1 MLIDYGLQ
9 FLSKHPILVNP
20 SLFLVSL
27 ITRIKE
33 ALSLITSPFFIN
45 TALPFISG
53 SVVRKYE
60 ENICKQHQSNMSIAS
75 QLFILE
81 VLFLH
86 YENSMIL

>member
-1 MLIDYGLQ
+1 MRIDYGLQ

-60 ENICKQHQSNMSIAS
+60 ENICKQHQSNMNIAS
-75 QLFILE
+75 QLFISK
-81 VLFLH
+81 VLFPS
-86 YENSMIL
+86 YENNMIL